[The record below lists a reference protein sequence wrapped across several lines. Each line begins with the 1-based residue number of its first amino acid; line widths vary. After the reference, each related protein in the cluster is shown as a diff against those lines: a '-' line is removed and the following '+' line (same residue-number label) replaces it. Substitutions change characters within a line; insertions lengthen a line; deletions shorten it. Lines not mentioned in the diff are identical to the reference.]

1 MATLGPDEFRRR
13 LARALEVG
21 GNAYGPEDIAAAVGE
36 GRMQS
41 WVRNESLI
49 VTELLQYPKASA
61 VNIVIAV
68 GALDDVM
75 ALQPDI
81 EAFGREHAARVMRM
95 EGRKGWAG
103 VLPAYGWKQD
113 SKVIFERSL

>member
-81 EAFGREHAARVMRM
+81 EAFGREHGARVMRISVC
-95 EGRKGWAG
+95 GWNTNADDVARTVAAARNALSG
-103 VLPAYGWKQD
+103 L
-113 SKVIFERSL
+113 R